1 MTAQKSA
8 ARKRLGWTAA
18 LALASSLIEPAQALD
33 SYSYWY
39 GYTIGAA
46 GSACEL
52 KKGNIFTLQ
61 EATDYLNSIFSG
73 ITGTADKRA
82 VSEARSY
89 LRRRYTDCPI

>member
-1 MTAQKSA
+1 MTNQKSA
-8 ARKRLGWTAA
+8 ARKLFGWAGA

-39 GYTIGAA
+39 GFTIGAA

-52 KKGNIFTLQ
+52 MKGNIFTLQ
-61 EATDYLNSIFSG
+61 ETTDYLNSILSG
-73 ITGTADKRA
+73 IAGTADKRA
-82 VSEARSY
+82 VGEARSY